1 MNVPENKQIVGS
13 LELCDLP
20 ELSISDLNVRVDTG
34 ATTSSLHV
42 DNIDDFE
49 KDGESWVSF
58 DIHPDIHQVTKIVR
72 RKVKVEDVRKV
83 KSSSATREKR
93 YVITTTIVM
102 AGMSWPIQLTLTDRS
117 EMSYLMLLGREAM
130 QGRLIVD
137 PEHEYLLTKTTPHP

>member
-1 MNVPENKQIVGS
+1 MNVPEHKHIVGS
-13 LELCDLP
+13 LELCNLP

-42 DNIDDFE
+42 DNIDEFE

-58 DIHPDIHQVTKIVR
+58 DIHPDIHQVSKIVR

-137 PEHEYLLTKTTPHP
+137 PEHEYLLTKTTPQP

>member
-1 MNVPENKQIVGS
+1 MKKVNNKYIVGS

-49 KDGESWVSF
+49 RDGEAWVSF

-72 RKVKVEDVRKV
+72 REAKIEARRNV
-83 KSSSATREKR
+83 KSSTATREKR
-93 YVITTTIVM
+93 YVITTNIVM

-137 PEHEYLLTKTTPHP
+137 PEHEYVLTKHTPN

>member
-1 MNVPENKQIVGS
+1 MNIPDNKYIVGS

-34 ATTSSLHV
+34 AATSSLHV

-49 KDGESWVSF
+49 RDGESWVSF
-58 DIHPDIHQVTKIVR
+58 DIHPDIHQVSKIVR
-72 RKVKVEDVRKV
+72 REAKIEDVRKI
-83 KSSSATREKR
+83 KSSTATREKR
-93 YVITTTIVM
+93 YVITTTIIM

-137 PEHEYLLTKTTPHP
+137 PEHEYLLTRNNSN